1 MSNLLSPRDM
11 YTVAIAAL
19 DAAADALR
27 SIRDAADPVNS
38 RYDRRKVALA
48 QELAKRLGLV
58 IIAAHEAGHPQADLA
73 QATDAA
79 RIVVD
84 GIYGPVTFRVLRTLV
99 RALPTETANIR
110 GIDTAAGLRSELR
123 AKRALY
129 EDYWTS
135 ARAHLVTLRDSAPG
149 AWPGGAPQASTP
161 ATPTRAPAT
170 APLVAENPPP
180 QVFQQLPQNAPVT
193 TDDVARQTTSSAPL
207 TPPASSLEAPPAP
220 PSASAPIELPGAVVR
235 GRPGPTAPIEVEQT
249 RFNPVWLATG
259 LGLAAFAGVVLWGL
273 ARRRT

>member
-48 QELAKRLGLV
+48 QELAKRLGLA

-73 QATDAA
+73 QATDAS
-79 RIVVD
+79 RIIVD

-110 GIDTAAGLRSELR
+110 GIDTAAGLRAELR

-149 AWPGGAPQASTP
+149 AWPGGAPQ
-161 ATPTRAPAT
+161 RAPAT

-180 QVFQQLPQNAPVT
+180 QVFQQLPQNTPVT

-235 GRPGPTAPIEVEQT
+235 GRTAPVTPIDVEQT
-249 RFNPVWLATG
+249 RFNPVWLAAG
-259 LGLAAFAGVVLWGL
+259 LGLVAFAGVVLWGL

>member
-11 YTVAIAAL
+11 YTVSIAAL

-58 IIAAHEAGHPQADLA
+58 IIAAHEAGYPQADLA
-73 QATDAA
+73 QATDAS

-99 RALPTETANIR
+99 RALPTETVNIR

-135 ARAHLVTLRDSAPG
+135 ARALLVTLRDSAPV
-149 AWPGGAPQASTP
+149 AWPGSAPQTSTP
-161 ATPTRAPAT
+161 ATPPRPPAT

-180 QVFQQLPQNAPVT
+180 QVFQQLPPNAPIT
-193 TDDVARQTTSSAPL
+193 TDDVARRTTSSAPL
-207 TPPASSLEAPPAP
+207 TPPSTAEAPPAP
-220 PSASAPIELPGAVVR
+220 SSASAPIELPGAVVR
-235 GRPGPTAPIEVEQT
+235 GRTAPVTPIEVEQT
-249 RFNPVWLATG
+249 RFNPVWLAAG
-259 LGLAAFAGVVLWGL
+259 LGLVAFAGVVLWGL